1 MKSKTT
7 VSWAR
12 WSALSLWAIVAAGCT
27 SHLDHDKYLTYLN
40 DQEHGLTQTQ
50 QVNGVTI
57 TCSYRPIDLL
67 VSQELA
73 NQAADSPPL
82 NPDSVRQTFSDRQYL
97 TLSLSRDGTEVENLL
112 IRNELAFGQAI
123 SYLSNGIAQD
133 VFLHGLGQPDSVAAI
148 AATYPRQYGNT
159 GRSTVLL
166 VFATPQL
173 HATRGFTVTYR
184 DTHFNLGPTRFVF
197 SPRDLQRLPL
207 LDM

>member
-1 MKSKTT
+1 MKSKMT

-12 WSALSLWAIVAAGCT
+12 WSVIILWAIVAVGCT
-27 SHLDHDKYLTYLN
+27 SYLDHDKYLAYLN
-40 DQEHGLTQTQ
+40 DPEHGLTQTQ
-50 QVNGVTI
+50 QVNGVSI
-57 TCSYRPIDLL
+57 TCGYRPIDLL

-73 NQAADSPPL
+73 NQAADPLPL
-82 NPDSVRQTFSDRQYL
+82 NPDSVRQTFRDKQYL
-97 TLSLSRDGTEVENLL
+97 TLSLSRDGAEVENLL

-166 VFATPQL
+166 VFAAPQL
-173 HATRGFTVTYR
+173 DATRGFTVTYR
-184 DTHFNLGPTRFVF
+184 DTHFNLGQTRFVF
-197 SPRDLQRLPL
+197 LPQDVQRLPR